1 MKINAD
7 ISFNRPLYDALRPQ
21 SFDEFVDQN
30 QFVSDGGFLGFPLK
44 GNHLPS
50 IILWGPPGTG
60 KTSFARILAKDYGY
74 DLIELSGVNSG
85 VADIRSS
92 LEEAKIKSD
101 DGLRTVIF
109 LDEIHRYSKAQQDVL
124 LPHIESGLITLI
136 GATTEN
142 PGFNIN
148 KALRS
153 RVQILVFKPL
163 SFESLFAILCRA
175 EKVMNLDSKI
185 LNAGVKNLLI
195 RMADGDGR
203 KLLIILESILQ
214 KHGSSKDP
222 ITSEDIM
229 KSTISLK
236 KFDRFGD
243 EFYMQVSALH
253 KSIRGS
259 DPDASIYWFSRMVD
273 GGIDLSYLG
282 RRLLRISCEDV
293 GLADPRALRIA
304 LDAWEAYERVGSPEG
319 ELFLAEAVVYLAVAP
334 KSNSVYQAYKKGRNL
349 AKKEPSYEVPVHL
362 RNAVTNFDKA
372 QSYGKDYHF
381 SHDHEEGFSEGQEY
395 FPEALASDSPVFYEP
410 SNRGLE
416 IKIKEKLFVLKD
428 KRKNT
433 QNKKEQGYD

>member
-1 MKINAD
+1 MKINTD
-7 ISFNRPLYDALRPQ
+7 ILFNRPLYDVLRPK

-30 QFVSDGGFLGFPLK
+30 QFISNDGFLGFSLK

-74 DLIELSGVNSG
+74 GLIELSGVNSG
-85 VADIRSS
+85 VSDIRSS
-92 LEEAKIKSD
+92 LEEAKRKSD
-101 DGLRTVIF
+101 DGLKTVVF

-163 SFESLFAILCRA
+163 SFESLFAILSRA
-175 EKVMNLDSKI
+175 ERVMNLDSKT
-185 LNAGVKNLLI
+185 LNDGVKNLLI

-214 KHGSSKDP
+214 KYGNLKNP
-222 ITSEDIM
+222 ITREDVM
-229 KSTISLK
+229 KSTTISLK

-243 EFYMQVSALH
+243 EFYAQVSALH

-319 ELFLAEAVVYLAVAP
+319 ELFLAEAVIYLAVAP
-334 KSNSVYQAYKKGRNL
+334 KSNSVYQAFKKGRDY
-349 AKKEPSYEVPVHL
+349 AKKEPSYEVPNHL
-362 RNAVTNFDKA
+362 RNAVTSFDDT
-372 QSYGKDYHF
+372 QSFGKDYHYP
-381 SHDHEEGFSEGQEY
+381 HDHEDGFSERQEY
-395 FPEALASDSPVFYEP
+395 FPESLAGDSPVFYKP

-416 IKIKEKLFVLKD
+416 IQIKEKLFVLKD
-428 KRKNT
+428 KRKHAK
-433 QNKKEQGYD
+433 KKEQGYD

>member
-1 MKINAD
+1 M
-7 ISFNRPLYDALRPQ
+7 
-21 SFDEFVDQN
+21 
-30 QFVSDGGFLGFPLK
+30 
-44 GNHLPS
+44 
-50 IILWGPPGTG
+50 
-60 KTSFARILAKDYGY
+60 
-74 DLIELSGVNSG
+74 
-85 VADIRSS
+85 
-92 LEEAKIKSD
+92 
-101 DGLRTVIF
+101 
-109 LDEIHRYSKAQQDVL
+109 

-163 SFESLFAILCRA
+163 SFESLTAILCRV

-185 LNAGVKNLLI
+185 LNNEVKNLLI

-214 KHGSSKDP
+214 KHGNLKNQ
-222 ITSEDIM
+222 ITREDVM

-243 EFYMQVSALH
+243 EFYAQVSALH

-372 QSYGKDYHF
+372 QSYGKDYHY

-428 KRKNT
+428 RRKNT